1 VNVQSYRDLKN
12 LIVEKWSGEGLKV
25 KVFRGG
31 AWLGIGSVAEQ
42 AFRFGR
48 SMILARLLVPQ
59 AFGLMAIVGSTAS
72 VLHTITDIGVKEGL
86 IQHSRGEEDEY
97 ASAAWWL
104 AFGRS
109 LSLYVLFFSLAPL
122 VGRIYGNSEL
132 VVLMRVATLS
142 VIFDGI
148 YSSRAYV
155 ALKKMKFSRWT
166 MINSG
171 GGICGVIVTIVL
183 SFILRDVWAL
193 VIGSVSEAAFRCL
206 FSYIFFPYLPSLRW
220 HRQAIRDLL
229 GFSKGLFGLSF
240 LNLAF
245 ARTDVFVLGKM
256 FSAADLGIYTMGIY
270 LIQTP
275 TAYIMNTLGQTF
287 LPTFSQVRNDP
298 ERVNRILIKTT
309 SMLALSGFPMFVF
322 MCFSGRSIL
331 TVLLGARY
339 GAATIPLI
347 MSALVCVV
355 NLMNAQITTVFYS
368 KGLPQLHRNC
378 VLLMSLMV
386 IGLIYPMAKWLGIG
400 GGQLAC
406 LIAVVA
412 GYFYQVRR
420 AVTVTGLDLSQY
432 GRSLAVP
439 FAISLGMGAI
449 CFGIKLI
456 PGLGNPLLN
465 IVLGGGTLLG
475 TYALSLAYL
484 FRTTPNPFLQNGN
497 QATIPS

>member
-122 VGRIYGNSEL
+122 VGKIYGNSEL

-155 ALKKMKFSRWT
+155 ALKKLKFSRWT

-206 FSYIFFPYLPSLRW
+206 FS
-220 HRQAIRDLL
+220 
-229 GFSKGLFGLSF
+229 
-240 LNLAF
+240 
-245 ARTDVFVLGKM
+245 
-256 FSAADLGIYTMGIY
+256 
-270 LIQTP
+270 
-275 TAYIMNTLGQTF
+275 
-287 LPTFSQVRNDP
+287 
-298 ERVNRILIKTT
+298 
-309 SMLALSGFPMFVF
+309 
-322 MCFSGRSIL
+322 
-331 TVLLGARY
+331 
-339 GAATIPLI
+339 
-347 MSALVCVV
+347 
-355 NLMNAQITTVFYS
+355 
-368 KGLPQLHRNC
+368 
-378 VLLMSLMV
+378 
-386 IGLIYPMAKWLGIG
+386 
-400 GGQLAC
+400 
-406 LIAVVA
+406 
-412 GYFYQVRR
+412 
-420 AVTVTGLDLSQY
+420 
-432 GRSLAVP
+432 
-439 FAISLGMGAI
+439 
-449 CFGIKLI
+449 
-456 PGLGNPLLN
+456 
-465 IVLGGGTLLG
+465 
-475 TYALSLAYL
+475 
-484 FRTTPNPFLQNGN
+484 
-497 QATIPS
+497 